1 MTRVPLCMHVG
12 HLQLGVT
19 LTLIKLMTS
28 YVNKM
33 QHREHKV
40 MLYNRKIHS
49 VLTWMLVVCL
59 LVADKKGFL
68 CLSAASA

>member
-1 MTRVPLCMHVG
+1 MHVG

-33 QHREHKV
+33 QHPENTR
-40 MLYNRKIHS
+40 
-49 VLTWMLVVCL
+49 
-59 LVADKKGFL
+59 
-68 CLSAASA
+68 